1 VRDVFAQGDRE
12 SVIMNST
19 VTPISCF
26 VGMFDILG
34 FRALRNSRSTAGL
47 YQHFVRSTL
56 PTIEH
61 AAAGARETITRNG
74 QQFEVPKQGEFSCSY
89 IGFSDTVIFSTPDD
103 SFTSFLK
110 IVRASRELLQSGFA
124 TKTPYRGAIG
134 YGDLIPGPPV
144 FIGSAIEDAYLG
156 EQSQVWAG
164 CMLTSVAREFIDSRR
179 YLSEFRDF
187 LAAETAN
194 LSENQREKVLLAGK
208 HITDYSVPVSRNP
221 RNSVA
226 EYLTF
231 STYVIDWTVGM
242 FAGAA
247 AQAFNPA
254 EEDHP
259 ARIIQNTIDFEEWA
273 RANNR

>member
-1 VRDVFAQGDRE
+1 
-12 SVIMNST
+12 MNST
-19 VTPISCF
+19 ATPIRCF

-34 FRALRNSRSTAGL
+34 FRALRNSRGTAGL
-47 YQHFVRSTL
+47 HQHFMRSTL

-61 AAAGARETITRNG
+61 AAAGARETVTRNG
-74 QQFEVPKQGEFSCSY
+74 QQFLVPKQGELSCSY

-134 YGDLIPGPPV
+134 YGDLIMGPPV

-164 CMLTSVAREFIDSRR
+164 CMFTSVAREFVNSQR
-179 YLSEFRDF
+179 YLSELRDF
-187 LAAETAN
+187 PATKAAN
-194 LSENQREKVLLAGK
+194 LPENQREKALLVGK
-208 HITDYSVPVSRNP
+208 HIAEYPVPVSRNP
-221 RNSVA
+221 RNSAA

-231 STYVIDWTVGM
+231 STYVVDWTIGI
-242 FAGAA
+242 FTGAA

-259 ARIIQNTIDFEEWA
+259 ARIIQNTIGFEEWA
-273 RANNR
+273 RTNNR